1 MKVLYVSAE
10 YLPTEIAISI
20 RSRFNVSALCQRG
33 HDVTVLT
40 SGATRTGPDGEAVV
54 GVGCQMSGNSAS
66 FPKRLLNEISLG
78 FAFGR
83 HLFRACKRYD
93 KVIVTSPPFF
103 ALIIVFFFLWILRLP
118 YVVDVRDRY
127 PMTLF
132 SLGILSSSS
141 VPGRVLRKLE
151 KMIYERSQA
160 VVTVTRALQDEIEAD
175 TGVSVHLQQNG
186 FDETIITGN
195 AELEARHGPVRIVQH
210 GLFGR
215 LVDEE
220 NFVRIANY
228 CAEHAAEHEFVL
240 VGYGTKLDSI
250 KSRRLPNV
258 RVLPKQNQAGIAQIL
273 RTSDI
278 GLASMVE
285 NENTL
290 VGMPVKVFEYIGAG
304 LPVIHSP
311 IGVMGNDILE
321 NEFGLAFRNQDWEDA
336 AQWLVRM
343 IETPE
348 MRKKYAKNVFAAR
361 QKYSRQTQS
370 ANFAEIVC
378 ALPR

>member
-1 MKVLYVSAE
+1 MKILYVSAE

-40 SGATRTGPDGEAVV
+40 TGTTRTGPDGEAVL
-54 GVGCQMSGNSAS
+54 GVGHQISGNSAS
-66 FPKRLLNEISLG
+66 FSKRLLNEISLG
-78 FAFGR
+78 FGFGW
-83 HLFRACKRYD
+83 HLLRARKRYD

-132 SLGILSSSS
+132 SLKALSSSS
-141 VPGRVLRKLE
+141 FAGRVLLRLE
-151 KMIYERSQA
+151 KMIYERSQ
-160 VVTVTRALQDEIEAD
+160 VVFTVTEVLRDGIQAD
-175 TGVSVHLQQNG
+175 TGVLVHLEQNG
-186 FDETIITGN
+186 FDETIISGD
-195 AELEARHGPVRIVQH
+195 AGLEDRQGPVRIVQH

-215 LVDEE
+215 LVDED
-220 NFVRIANY
+220 NLIRIARY
-228 CAEHAAEHEFVL
+228 CAEHAVDHEFIL
-240 VGYGTKLDSI
+240 VGYGAKLDSI
-250 KSRRLPNV
+250 AARKLPNV
-258 RVLPKQNQAGIAQIL
+258 KVLPMQSQARISQIL

-321 NEFGLAFRNQDWEDA
+321 NEFGLAFRNLDWEFA
-336 AQWLVRM
+336 ARWLVRM
-343 IETPE
+343 IGSPE
-348 MRKKYAKNVFAAR
+348 MRKEYARNVVAAR
-361 QKYSRQTQS
+361 ERYSRQTQS

>member
-1 MKVLYVSAE
+1 MEILYISAE

-20 RSRFNVSALCQRG
+20 RSKFNVSALSQRG

-40 SGATRTGPDGEAVV
+40 TGTSRTGPDGEAVV
-54 GVGCQMSGNSAS
+54 GVGRQMSSNSAS
-66 FPKRLLNEISLG
+66 LSKRLLNEISLG
-78 FAFGR
+78 FGFGW
-83 HLFRACKRYD
+83 HLVRARKRYD

-103 ALIIVFFFLWILRLP
+103 ALIIVFLFLWSLRLP

-127 PMTLF
+127 PLTLF
-132 SLGILSSSS
+132 SLNALTSSSI
-141 VPGRVLRKLE
+141 VGRVLLKLE
-151 KMIYERSQA
+151 KIIYKRSQA
-160 VVTVTRALQDEIEAD
+160 VFTVTRVLQDGIQAD
-175 TGVSVHLQQNG
+175 TGVSVHLEQNG
-186 FDETIITGN
+186 FDETIIN
-195 AELEARHGPVRIVQH
+195 SAAKPEDRQGPVRIVQH

-228 CAEHAAEHEFVL
+228 CAEHGMEHEFVL
-240 VGYGTKLDSI
+240 VGYGAKLESI
-250 KSRRLPNV
+250 AARNLPNV
-258 RVLPKQNQAGIAQIL
+258 RVLPRQSQASISQIL

-290 VGMPVKVFEYIGAG
+290 VGMPVKVFEYIGTG

-321 NEFGLAFRNQDWEDA
+321 NELGFAFRNQNWEAA

-343 IETPE
+343 IGSPK
-348 MRKKYAKNVFAAR
+348 MRREYAKNVVAAR

>member
-1 MKVLYVSAE
+1 MKILYVSAE

-40 SGATRTGPDGEAVV
+40 SGATRTGPDGEIVV
-54 GVGCQMSGNSAS
+54 GVGRQMSGNSAS
-66 FPKRLLNEISLG
+66 FSKRLLNEISLG
-78 FAFGR
+78 VGFGWY
-83 HLFRACKRYD
+83 LVRARKQYD

-103 ALIIVFFFLWILRLP
+103 ALIIVFFFLWLLRLP

-132 SLGILSSSS
+132 SLNVLSSSS
-141 VPGRVLRKLE
+141 FAGHVLLKLE
-151 KMIYERSQA
+151 RMIYERSQA
-160 VVTVTRALQDEIEAD
+160 VFTVTSVLRDGIQAD
-175 TGVSVHLQQNG
+175 TGVSVHLEQNG
-186 FDETIITGN
+186 FDETIISGKS
-195 AELEARHGPVRIVQH
+195 ELEDRQGPVRIVQH

-220 NFVRIANY
+220 NVVKIANY
-228 CAEHAAEHEFVL
+228 CAEHGMEHEFIL
-240 VGYGTKLDSI
+240 VGYGAKLESI
-250 KSRRLPNV
+250 AARNLPNV
-258 RVLPKQNQAGIAQIL
+258 RVLPKQSQASISQIL
-273 RTSDI
+273 QTSDI

-304 LPVIHSP
+304 LPIIHSP
-311 IGVMGNDILE
+311 IGVMGKDILE
-321 NEFGLAFRNQDWEDA
+321 NEFGLAFRNQDWETA

-343 IETPE
+343 IGSPK
-348 MRKKYAKNVFAAR
+348 MRKEYARNVVAAR
-361 QKYSRQTQS
+361 QRYSRQAQS
-370 ANFAEIVC
+370 ANFAEIIC